1 MMENDFILL
10 PLANDMDRRS
20 LHILPL
26 YPSSCKNTQT
36 KSPPSCRRASHASI
50 TTLIMFCKPCSVPSY
65 CQRLCASYSGGNHL
79 STGSMHRLSFPP
91 FISFGK
97 VPLPSFGFLARGVY
111 RVPPLRF
118 PLELRHCG
126 TFRVIEPYPHSDV
139 GSFPAVSPAEAR
151 LP

>member
-1 MMENDFILL
+1 MFNSKARALTPRKVFINYSSYTFQCNLL
-10 PLANDMDRRS
+10 
-20 LHILPL
+20 
-26 YPSSCKNTQT
+26 
-36 KSPPSCRRASHASI
+36 ASI

-65 CQRLCASYSGGNHL
+65 CQRLFASYSGGNHL
-79 STGSMHRLSFPP
+79 STGNTRRLSFPP